1 MVPCRYFPVQPINLT
16 KSASSYTHVSINHKD
31 IRSDHFKGLAR
42 VLMPVFLQ
50 PPFK

>member
-1 MVPCRYFPVQPINLT
+1 MVPSRYFSVQHVNLT
-16 KSASSYTHVSINHKD
+16 KSVSSSTHVSINHKD
-31 IRSDHFKGLAR
+31 IIRDHLKGLAH